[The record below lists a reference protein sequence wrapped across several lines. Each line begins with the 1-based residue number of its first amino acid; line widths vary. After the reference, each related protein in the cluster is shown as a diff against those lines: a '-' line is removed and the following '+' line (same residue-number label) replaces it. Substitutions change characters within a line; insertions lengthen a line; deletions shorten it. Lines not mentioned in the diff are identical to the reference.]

1 MILFFPS
8 LTQSQW
14 FLSNKSQSALENV
27 EKSFS
32 PVCIFFSFDLQ
43 DNEEELKQPS
53 NAATSSQTSRLK
65 TKKEKKK
72 NR

>member
-1 MILFFPS
+1 MIFF
-8 LTQSQW
+8 Q
-14 FLSNKSQSALENV
+14 NKSQSALENV
-27 EKSFS
+27 EKSVS
-32 PVCIFFSFDLQ
+32 LVCIFFSFDLQ

-53 NAATSSQTSRLK
+53 NAVTSSQTSRLK